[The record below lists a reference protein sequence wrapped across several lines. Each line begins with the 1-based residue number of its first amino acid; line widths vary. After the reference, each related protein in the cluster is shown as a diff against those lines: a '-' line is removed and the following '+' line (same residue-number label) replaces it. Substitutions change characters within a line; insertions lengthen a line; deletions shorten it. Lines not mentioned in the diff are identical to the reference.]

1 MPEVRLRE
9 KGGAGWILLW
19 ESESTACA
27 LSCCSH
33 TPWPSRVHSV
43 GWEHREE
50 GSGLGKLGDKA
61 GVLGEEE
68 KDLFW
73 SDDFGSSQ
81 RKTKL
86 AIGMGLGVQCA
97 TDFCL
102 FGAIVNGCWHSNTFK
117 GMFSLELFMN

>member
-1 MPEVRLRE
+1 M
-9 KGGAGWILLW
+9 
-19 ESESTACA
+19 
-27 LSCCSH
+27 
-33 TPWPSRVHSV
+33 